1 MRVKFTVLMLII
13 VVIGFSGCAPKA
25 NEIPNGPKPYQEGF
39 YDGCSSGYVAA
50 GNPYYQYRKDVTRG
64 NSDQYYKEGWTDG
77 FNTCKGKY
85 DSITRY

>member
-1 MRVKFTVLMLII
+1 MVFFKVCFACSVVLFL
-13 VVIGFSGCAPKA
+13 SGCAPRA
-25 NEIPNGPKPYQEGF
+25 HEIPNGPKPYQEGF

-50 GNPYYQYRKDVTRG
+50 GNPYYQYKKDVVKS

-85 DSITRY
+85 DSIMR